1 MGNMETHYFYGAEV
15 QGIQNFIFSTNKL
28 KEIVG
33 ASELVEEICTTAFKE
48 FLGNDFKEENALVM
62 AAGKIRYRFDDQKL
76 CEKVARNFPKRIIE
90 TAPGITISQAV
101 VKADDGKNYS
111 DCAMELERRL
121 RQQRNRQFCS
131 PTTGLMGI
139 LRSRETGLPVTGII
153 SNDYVDISTEKKL
166 LRMPVGEK
174 STTHRKLNDKL
185 LGNLQGAYDISKIET
200 EDSWIAI
207 VHIDGNGLGQ
217 IVQKIGSNDEDSRKF
232 SKYLD
237 MATTAAAANAYK
249 SLKEEQ
255 GIAAKDGYEPI
266 RPIVLSGDDFTM
278 ICRADIAV
286 DFVRHFLDEFEK
298 CTGKDVNSDKE
309 YTKGLREI
317 IKKYKVFNGGEKN
330 YMSACAGI
338 AYMKSSFPFYYG
350 YNLAE
355 ALCSDAKGE
364 SKKMSGGMEKLPPS
378 SVSFHRIQSSFI
390 ESFSEIVKKELTAG
404 DTSFKFGPY
413 YLDMEYVKQL
423 IGVECKMDGIK
434 RWSIDELKGDAAKIS
449 QSHDGKALKNNL
461 REWTNLLGSNP
472 GYAQQRAKRVVS
484 LIANKDLRKLV
495 RDITNAGEEPKYKER
510 NPTYDILVLSSIE
523 KKKLSTEKR

>member
-1 MGNMETHYFYGAEV
+1 
-15 QGIQNFIFSTNKL
+15 
-28 KEIVG
+28 
-33 ASELVEEICTTAFKE
+33 
-48 FLGNDFKEENALVM
+48 
-62 AAGKIRYRFDDQKL
+62 
-76 CEKVARNFPKRIIE
+76 
-90 TAPGITISQAV
+90 
-101 VKADDGKNYS
+101 
-111 DCAMELERRL
+111 
-121 RQQRNRQFCS
+121 
-131 PTTGLMGI
+131 
-139 LRSRETGLPVTGII
+139 
-153 SNDYVDISTEKKL
+153 
-166 LRMPVGEK
+166 
-174 STTHRKLNDKL
+174 
-185 LGNLQGAYDISKIET
+185 
-200 EDSWIAI
+200 
-207 VHIDGNGLGQ
+207 
-217 IVQKIGSNDEDSRKF
+217 
-232 SKYLD
+232 
-237 MATTAAAANAYK
+237 
-249 SLKEEQ
+249 
-255 GIAAKDGYEPI
+255 
-266 RPIVLSGDDFTM
+266 
-278 ICRADIAV
+278 
-286 DFVRHFLDEFEK
+286 
-298 CTGKDVNSDKE
+298 
-309 YTKGLREI
+309 LREI